1 VTLRDLQLAMQ
12 GAIMAGAVESDDPVL
27 KRIRASSRADR
38 ETLLGVYVAAYRL
51 RLAEFLQ
58 VDYPALQKLVGEEAF
73 DEIVEDYISSQPSQV
88 RNARWYSSRLPEFLT
103 ESCGERDPRALS
115 LANFER
121 ALTDAFDAPDAPA
134 LPLETLAGLPP
145 TSWPSL
151 AFEFHPSL
159 RLLTLTPGAVAAHA
173 AYVAEEEKEEGEEE
187 AATGEEAAES
197 GPVAV
202 WRSEGDAV
210 YRELDDGEYLALNE
224 AKAGRSFGEICQMV
238 AFAENAEEAPQR
250 LAQFLASWF
259 SDGLIV
265 ALREK
270 GAESE

>member
-1 VTLRDLQLAMQ
+1 VKLRDLQLAMQ
-12 GAIMAGAVESDDPVL
+12 GAIMAGAVDADDPVL
-27 KRIRASSRADR
+27 TRIRDSSRTDR

-73 DEIVEDYISSQPSQV
+73 DEIVEDYISSQPSHV

-121 ALTDAFDAPDAPA
+121 ALTDAFDAADAPA

-159 RLLTLTPGAVAAHA
+159 RLLQLAPGAIAAHA
-173 AYVAEEEKEEGEEE
+173 AYVTEEDIAEEEAEG
-187 AATGEEAAES
+187 

-210 YRELDDGEYLALNE
+210 YRELDDDEYLALNE

-238 AFAENAEEAPQR
+238 AFADNAEEAPQR

-270 GAESE
+270 GEEAE